1 MCLVRRGVPAG
12 GSAGLARLLERH
24 GDAIVADLRAHYN
37 LPPSALLE
45 LPVHELA
52 ALLSWLP
59 DDSALAASIAGGP
72 HLRGWDSGRHLLRML
87 ELNTRRAVSAKPKQA
102 KPVPLPKA
110 PRSGRGRVVR
120 LRDLRGS
127 RPARDPRRS
136 EQ

>member
-1 MCLVRRGVPAG
+1 M
-12 GSAGLARLLERH
+12 
-24 GDAIVADLRAHYN
+24 
-37 LPPSALLE
+37 
-45 LPVHELA
+45 HELA

-72 HLRGWDSGRHLLRML
+72 HLRGWDGSRHLLRMM

-102 KPVPLPKA
+102 KPVPLPRA
-110 PRSGRGRVVR
+110 VRGARGRVVR

-127 RPARDPRRS
+127 KPARDPRRG